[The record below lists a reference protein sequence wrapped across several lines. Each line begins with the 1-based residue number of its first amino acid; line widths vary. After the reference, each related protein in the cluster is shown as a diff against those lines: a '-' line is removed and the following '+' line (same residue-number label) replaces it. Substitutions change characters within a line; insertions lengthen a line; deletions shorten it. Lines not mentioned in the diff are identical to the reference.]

1 MYKSIIFILAAI
13 FSFQFSNAQ
22 SDVFL
27 TSEENINSLENLR
40 PDGLGIRGFDNRYK
54 GVKGSP
60 LIFERD
66 LKGIVVLNDNRKI
79 ENITLN
85 IDMYN
90 KETVIKDLETNKV
103 YALDNSKILNIFLDN
118 LNTIYVN
125 VPSSAFADE
134 GVENNSLFR
143 VLRHDSVLTLLKYDH
158 IIYRKADYQGA
169 YSSDHRY
176 DEFVDVSEYYVRFAD
191 DRKFEKIRLK
201 RRSFMNM
208 FPKQKRT
215 IRMAFRNRSSE
226 TDDEFIFF
234 LFSILT
240 EKE

>member
-1 MYKSIIFILAAI
+1 MYKSIIFILAGI
-13 FSFQFSNAQ
+13 ISFQLSTAQ

-27 TSEENINSLENLR
+27 TSEDNIRNLENLR
-40 PDGLGIRGFDNRYK
+40 PDGLGVRGFDNRYK

-60 LIFERD
+60 LIFDHD

-90 KETVIKDLETNKV
+90 KETVIKDLETDKV
-103 YALDNSKILNIFLDN
+103 YALSNSKILNIFLDN

-125 VPSSAFADE
+125 VPQSAFEDE
-134 GVENNSLFR
+134 KVENNSLFR
-143 VLRHDSVLTLLKYDH
+143 VLRHDSVLTLLKLDR

-169 YSSDHRY
+169 YSSDQRY
-176 DEFVDVSEYYVRFAD
+176 DEFVDASEYYIRFAD
-191 DRKFEKIRLK
+191 DQKFEKVRLN
-201 RRSFMNM
+201 RRSFIKM

-234 LFSILT
+234 LFNILN